1 MLLIH
6 KIENTHFSSSESA
19 IIDYILKKGV
29 KIKNMTTTEIAA
41 ETYTSASLLIRVA
54 KKLGYS
60 GWNEFKEAYL
70 DELQYLYANN
80 QVDACIPFVVSDDM
94 MKIVQNIS
102 SLEKETIDDT
112 VSLLKH
118 DDLSLALKY
127 LRNADEIDIYVS
139 QQYAP
144 LTHIFKENMMLI
156 NHYVNIY
163 DLSSDSYIHAT
174 MSSNKKCAIIISYA
188 GKRKTMSNICLKLK
202 EKQTPIIAITSIA
215 ENDLSTLS
223 DVTLLVSSRE
233 LIHAK
238 IGNFATVQSIKYI
251 LDVLYANIF
260 AMNYTDNLDYR
271 MNIGKEVEY
280 MY

>member
-1 MLLIH
+1 MLIH
-6 KIENTHFSSSESA
+6 KIENTHFSSSENA
-19 IIDYILKKGV
+19 IIDYILKNGD

-54 KKLGYS
+54 KKLGFN

-70 DELQYLYANN
+70 EELQYLYANN

-94 MKIVQNIS
+94 MKIVRNIY
-102 SLEKETIDDT
+102 SLEKETIEDT

-127 LRNADEIDIYVS
+127 IRNTNDIDIYVS
-139 QQYAP
+139 HQYYPIA
-144 LTHIFKENMMLI
+144 LIFKENMKLI
-156 NHYVNIY
+156 NHHVNIY

-174 MSSNKKCAIIISYA
+174 MSSDKKCAIIISYA
-188 GKRKTMSNICLKLK
+188 GKRKTITNICQKLK
-202 EKQTPIIAITSIA
+202 EKSTPIIAMTSIA
-215 ENDLSTLS
+215 ENDLSILA
-223 DVTLLVSSRE
+223 DVTLLISSRE

-238 IGNFATVQSIKYI
+238 IGNFATTQSIKYL

-271 MNIGKEVEY
+271 MNIGKEVEE

>member
-1 MLLIH
+1 
-6 KIENTHFSSSESA
+6 
-19 IIDYILKKGV
+19 
-29 KIKNMTTTEIAA
+29 MTTTEIAA

-54 KKLGYS
+54 KKLGFN

-70 DELQYLYANN
+70 EELQYLYANN
-80 QVDACIPFVVSDDM
+80 QVDACIPFVVTDDM
-94 MKIVQNIS
+94 MKVVQNIS
-102 SLEKETIDDT
+102 SLEKETIEDT

-127 LRNADEIDIYVS
+127 IRNTNDIDIYVS
-139 QQYAP
+139 HQYYPIA
-144 LTHIFKENMMLI
+144 LIFKENMKLI
-156 NHYVNIY
+156 NHHVNIY

-174 MSSNKKCAIIISYA
+174 MSSDNKCAIIISYA
-188 GKRKTMSNICLKLK
+188 GKRKTITNICQKLK
-202 EKQTPIIAITSIA
+202 EKSTPIIAMTSIA
-215 ENDLSTLS
+215 ENDLSLLA
-223 DVTLLVSSRE
+223 DVTLLISSRE

-238 IGNFATVQSIKYI
+238 IGNFATTQSIKYL

-271 MNIGKEVEY
+271 MNIGKEVED